1 MTGFQ
6 KFGACVLVC
15 MSAANASAERRFV
28 YTNDD
33 VAGPNT
39 VTALRIEPD
48 GTVMS
53 LPGSPYQTG
62 GTGAGGGLFAANR
75 TALQPGGDVLFVA
88 NGGSNDIS
96 AFRIN
101 AVSGALS
108 AVPGS
113 PFSSGGRSAF
123 GTSLA
128 STPDGRY
135 LIAVNSGSANIVVF
149 RIAANG
155 ALTPTPGSPYSLPSA
170 PDGIK
175 VSPNGRFLAVA
186 LPESDLIDV
195 FRIGRR
201 GELARVENGPFP
213 ASIPAGLEINCTG
226 ERLYAG
232 EAASGTGVD
241 VFAMDARG
249 SLAAVGGSPFHF
261 ASGSFANV
269 VTLNPV
275 ENVLFV
281 SNKDTATVTVL
292 RVNRAGALTLVPGSP
307 FIIGDPTVFPGGM
320 ATDRVGRFLYVA
332 DHSGEVSVFR
342 VQPDASLAP
351 VPGSP
356 FTTGQPRGLLSLAA
370 YPAKSCT
377 LPVTIEVAGRPIE
390 RTGGDGHGRVRVA
403 VAAAAGFDPSTIDL
417 RSVTFEGAS
426 PLKVAAAR
434 GIVRAA
440 TTWSSRSTPLQSTL
454 PRAARRRASSAR

>member
-15 MSAANASAERRFV
+15 MSAADASAERRFV

-48 GTVMS
+48 GTVMR

-155 ALTPTPGSPYSLPSA
+155 ALTPTPGSPY
-170 PDGIK
+170 
-175 VSPNGRFLAVA
+175 
-186 LPESDLIDV
+186 
-195 FRIGRR
+195 
-201 GELARVENGPFP
+201 P
-213 ASIPAGLEINCTG
+213 ASE
-226 ERLYAG
+226 
-232 EAASGTGVD
+232 
-241 VFAMDARG
+241 
-249 SLAAVGGSPFHF
+249 
-261 ASGSFANV
+261 
-269 VTLNPV
+269 
-275 ENVLFV
+275 
-281 SNKDTATVTVL
+281 
-292 RVNRAGALTLVPGSP
+292 RAGRHQGFAERQIS
-307 FIIGDPTVFPGGM
+307 
-320 ATDRVGRFLYVA
+320 RGR
-332 DHSGEVSVFR
+332 
-342 VQPDASLAP
+342 
-351 VPGSP
+351 
-356 FTTGQPRGLLSLAA
+356 
-370 YPAKSCT
+370 
-377 LPVTIEVAGRPIE
+377 
-390 RTGGDGHGRVRVA
+390 
-403 VAAAAGFDPSTIDL
+403 AAGI
-417 RSVTFEGAS
+417 
-426 PLKVAAAR
+426 
-434 GIVRAA
+434 
-440 TTWSSRSTPLQSTL
+440 
-454 PRAARRRASSAR
+454 

>member
-1 MTGFQ
+1 M
-6 KFGACVLVC
+6 
-15 MSAANASAERRFV
+15 
-28 YTNDD
+28 
-33 VAGPNT
+33 
-39 VTALRIEPD
+39 
-48 GTVMS
+48 
-53 LPGSPYQTG
+53 
-62 GTGAGGGLFAANR
+62 
-75 TALQPGGDVLFVA
+75 LFVA

-155 ALTPTPGSPYSLPSA
+155 ALTPTPGSPGSLPSA

-249 SLAAVGGSPFHF
+249 SLAAVAGSPFHF

-292 RVNRAGALTLVPGSP
+292 RVNRAGALTLVPGFAVHPSATRRCSRAAWRRTASAGSCTLPTIPARCRCSASSP
-307 FIIGDPTVFPGGM
+307 T
-320 ATDRVGRFLYVA
+320 R
-332 DHSGEVSVFR
+332 
-342 VQPDASLAP
+342 SLAP

-426 PLKVAAAR
+426 PLKVAGGKGNRESRNDLVFTFDAASIR
-434 GIVRAA
+434 RCPGQHVGVHLRHVDVGAA
-440 TTWSSRSTPLQSTL
+440 IQGMRT
-454 PRAARRRASSAR
+454 AR